1 MEENKKTLNAF
12 ALVGFILGLLGTL
25 LYWVLA
31 ITPILAIIFS
41 IIGLI
46 SIDKTKQK
54 GKGLAIAGLI
64 LGIVYTGQFGLK
76 IFLKNNNYFQNELN
90 STISQDT
97 PRQETQT
104 SPITYTKE
112 DMIGEWQY
120 FKVEDGSITDERI
133 QLKSDNTFLYSSLV
147 HIVGNDEQAFHFEF
161 IGQYTL
167 NNNIVTIELKNYTN
181 NSNPEWARHFVGRTL
196 SFEFKNGNFVA
207 MQGNQS
213 VYEKR

>member
-12 ALVGFILGLLGTL
+12 SLVGFILGLLSIL

-41 IIGLI
+41 LIGLI
-46 SIDKTKQK
+46 GTDKAKQK

-97 PRQETQT
+97 PKQETQT

-120 FKVEDGSITDERI
+120 FKVEEGSITDERI

-167 NNNIVTIELKNYTN
+167 NNNIVTIELKT
-181 NSNPEWARHFVGRTL
+181 S
-196 SFEFKNGNFVA
+196 KNKLP
-207 MQGNQS
+207 S
-213 VYEKR
+213 T

>member
-12 ALVGFILGLLGTL
+12 ALVGFILGLLSTL

-46 SIDKTKQK
+46 GTDKAKQI

-64 LGIVYTGQFGLK
+64 LGIAYTGKFGLK

-104 SPITYTKE
+104 SPITYTK
-112 DMIGEWQY
+112 
-120 FKVEDGSITDERI
+120 
-133 QLKSDNTFLYSSLV
+133 
-147 HIVGNDEQAFHFEF
+147 
-161 IGQYTL
+161 
-167 NNNIVTIELKNYTN
+167 
-181 NSNPEWARHFVGRTL
+181 
-196 SFEFKNGNFVA
+196 
-207 MQGNQS
+207 
-213 VYEKR
+213 